1 MKMNSR
7 IRGFTLVEVLL
18 ASTIGV
24 FIAMVAVGTL
34 KVVTDSARMV
44 EESMATAAE
53 VQYAANMIQRDLT
66 NFYRDKESDN
76 TRLEGVA
83 GQNLDVPSSQIVFY
97 TVSRIKARYG
107 QPESDI
113 YEVEYFLRK
122 EDSDSKSVLYRRLWP
137 NPNKELESGGV
148 LTRIAEG
155 IDLFGIRYFDGE
167 EWQFEWTQEMKKMP
181 ELIEV
186 TIGSG
191 QPGDKA
197 PVIETFVVN
206 FHRSD
211 LGSGDN
217 KKSDKESER
226 SKDDEK

>member
-7 IRGFTLVEVLL
+7 KRGFTLVEVLL
-18 ASTIGV
+18 ASIIGV
-24 FIAMVAVGTL
+24 FIALVAVGTL
-34 KVVTDSARMV
+34 KVVTDSAGMV
-44 EESMATAAE
+44 EESMSTAAE

-66 NFYRDKESDN
+66 NFYRDKESEN
-76 TRLEGVA
+76 TRLVGFDN
-83 GQNLDVPSSQIVFY
+83 QNPDAPSSQIVFY
-97 TVSRIKARYG
+97 TVGRVKARYG

-113 YEVEYFLRK
+113 YEVEYLLRQ
-122 EDSDSKSVLYRRLWP
+122 EDSDSKSDLYRRLWP
-137 NPNKELESGGV
+137 NPNKESQPGGV

-155 IDLFGIRYFDGE
+155 IDLFSIRYFDGE
-167 EWQFEWTQEMKKMP
+167 EWQFEWPEDMGKMP

-197 PVIETFVVN
+197 PVVETFLVN

-211 LGSGDN
+211 LGSGSN
-217 KKSDKESER
+217 KNSENESER

>member
-7 IRGFTLVEVLL
+7 KLGFTLVEVLL

-24 FIAMVAVGTL
+24 FIALVAVGTL
-34 KVVTDSARMV
+34 KVVTDSAGLV
-44 EESMATAAE
+44 EQSMTTAAE
-53 VQYAANMIQRDLT
+53 VRYASNMISRDLS

-76 TRLEGVA
+76 TMLVGFDN
-83 GQNLDVPSSQIVFY
+83 QNLDVPSSQIVFY
-97 TVSRIKARYG
+97 TVGRIKARYN

-122 EDSDSKSVLYRRLWP
+122 DDSDGKYVLYRRLWP
-137 NPNKELESGGV
+137 NPNKETQPGGV
-148 LTRIAEG
+148 LTRIAED

-167 EWQFEWTQEMKKMP
+167 EWQFEWPEDMKKMP

-197 PVIETFVVN
+197 PVVETFLVN
-206 FHRSD
+206 FHRSEF
-211 LGSGDN
+211 GSGDN
-217 KKSDKESER
+217 KKS
-226 SKDDEK
+226 EKKS